1 MSIYK
6 KLNRYTLLLLSVFV
20 LTSCYSEENWLTDNL
35 EETGRSYP
43 NIADINIL
51 NNQDEYTESDV
62 IEIDVSFW
70 SEDPVSDIKLYHI
83 LENEGGDELVQ
94 LTEVLS
100 VSYSEASFSSETQ
113 TDHVV
118 LDYEVP
124 QISEDPTIITFIV
137 EVENENGLTE
147 NNTESKN
154 PTIRSIQIT
163 AVP

>member
-6 KLNRYTLLLLSVFV
+6 KLNKYTFLLLTVFI

-51 NNQDEYTESDV
+51 NNQDQYLEGDV

-70 SEDPVSDIKLYHI
+70 SEDPVNEIKLFHI
-83 LENEGGDELVQ
+83 LENEDGDEIVGR
-94 LTEVLS
+94 TEVLS
-100 VSYSEASFSSETQ
+100 VSYSEANFSSETQ

-154 PTIRSIQIT
+154 PTIRNIQVT

>member
-6 KLNRYTLLLLSVFV
+6 KLNRYAFLLLSVFV
-20 LTSCYSEENWLTDNL
+20 LTSCYSDENWLTDNL
-35 EETGRSYP
+35 EETGRAYP

-51 NNQDEYTESDV
+51 NSQDEYSEGDI

-70 SEDPVSDIKLYHI
+70 SEDPVNDINLYHI
-83 LENEGGDELVQ
+83 LENEDGDELVG
-94 LTEVLS
+94 LTEISS

-118 LDYEVP
+118 FEYEVP
-124 QISEDPTIITFIV
+124 QISENPTIITFIV

-154 PTIRSIQIT
+154 PTIRNIQVT
-163 AVP
+163 AIQ